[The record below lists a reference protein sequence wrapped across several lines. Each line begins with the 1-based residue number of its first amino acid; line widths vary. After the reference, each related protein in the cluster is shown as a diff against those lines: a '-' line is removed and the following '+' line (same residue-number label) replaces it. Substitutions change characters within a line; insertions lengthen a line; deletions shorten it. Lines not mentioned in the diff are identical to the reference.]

1 MLRNYLYVFVGGGLG
16 ASMRYWISG
25 LIPRWFDSGFPYA
38 NLFINVS
45 GSFLIGL
52 LMTAMEDRFLVSPSL
67 RIFLT
72 IGILGGYTTF
82 SSFSYEAVA
91 LLNSGE
97 ILRASVFI
105 VLSIGL
111 CLFGT
116 FLGATLGKLV

>member
-1 MLRNYLYVFVGGGLG
+1 MVRNYLYVFAGGGLG
-16 ASMRYWISG
+16 ASVRYWISG

-52 LMTAMEDRFLVSPSL
+52 LMTSLEDRFLVSPSL
-67 RIFLT
+67 RVFLT

-97 ILRASVFI
+97 IFRASIFI
-105 VLSIGL
+105 LLSFGL
-111 CLFGT
+111 CLAGT
-116 FLGATLGKLV
+116 FLGA

>member
-16 ASMRYWISG
+16 ASVRYWISG
-25 LIPRWFDSGFPYA
+25 LIPRWVDSGFPYA

-97 ILRASVFI
+97 ILRASAFI
-105 VLSIGL
+105 LLSIGL

>member
-1 MLRNYLYVFVGGGLG
+1 MRNYLYVFVGGGLG
-16 ASMRYWISG
+16 ASVRYWISG
-25 LIPRWFDSGFPYA
+25 LIPRWLDNGFPYA

-45 GSFLIGL
+45 GCFLIGL
-52 LMTAMEDRFLVSPSL
+52 FMTAMEERFLVTPSL

-82 SSFSYEAVA
+82 SSFSYEAMA

-97 ILRASVFI
+97 FLRASAFI

>member
-16 ASMRYWISG
+16 ASVRYWISG

-52 LMTAMEDRFLVSPSL
+52 LMTAMEDRFLVTPSL
-67 RIFLT
+67 RVFLT

-97 ILRASVFI
+97 FFRASLFI
-105 VLSIGL
+105 ALSIGL

-116 FLGATLGKLV
+116 FLGAALGKLV

>member
-16 ASMRYWISG
+16 ASARYWISG
-25 LIPRWFDSGFPYA
+25 LIPRWVDSGFPYA

-91 LLNSGE
+91 LLNNGE
-97 ILRASVFI
+97 LLRASAFI
-105 VLSIGL
+105 FLSIGL
-111 CLFGT
+111 CLVGT
-116 FLGATLGKLV
+116 FLGAALGKLV

>member
-1 MLRNYLYVFVGGGLG
+1 MLRNYWYVFVGGGLG
-16 ASMRYWISG
+16 ASVRYWISG
-25 LIPRWFDSGFPYA
+25 LIPRWVDSGFPYA

-67 RIFLT
+67 RVFLT

-97 ILRASVFI
+97 ILRASAFI

-111 CLFGT
+111 CLVGT
-116 FLGATLGKLV
+116 FLGAALGKLV